1 MMDTVGNKEA
11 RKEIADDQG
20 GRARHGLPGDR
31 LGHPGAWRGGVSDD
45 FPLAYFYA
53 HARTLRIA
61 DGPDE
66 VHRFQLGRMELAK
79 YKPARTEAVQ
89 AAE

>member
-1 MMDTVGNKEA
+1 V
-11 RKEIADDQG
+11 
-20 GRARHGLPGDR
+20 
-31 LGHPGAWRGGVSDD
+31 
-45 FPLAYFYA
+45 
-53 HARTLRIA
+53 

-79 YKPARTEAVQ
+79 HKPARAEAAAR

>member
-1 MMDTVGNKEA
+1 V
-11 RKEIADDQG
+11 
-20 GRARHGLPGDR
+20 
-31 LGHPGAWRGGVSDD
+31 
-45 FPLAYFYA
+45 
-53 HARTLRIA
+53 

-79 YKPARTEAVQ
+79 HKPARTEATAR